1 MLMFAAFNVFWSAL
15 VLPLSAPPY
24 SLSHTAIGAFG
35 LIGAAGAMMASRA
48 GRWADAGAGQ
58 RTSAAALLLLLA
70 AWVPIASMN
79 FSLWWLAL
87 GVLLLDVGGQ
97 ALHVTNQTLILQGAR
112 GSHSRLIGCYML
124 FYAVG
129 SGVGGFAASA
139 VFVHYG
145 WSGVCAVGAGISL
158 VALCVWLICPKPRP
172 TKRPNLSLSRR

>member
-1 MLMFAAFNVFWSAL
+1 
-15 VLPLSAPPY
+15 
-24 SLSHTAIGAFG
+24 
-35 LIGAAGAMMASRA
+35 MMASRA